1 MTRLVTSRSAPLGMF
16 DSGVGGLSV
25 LAGVRELVPEER
37 VLYVADQALAPYG
50 ERSLIEVRERSF
62 AVVRRLVDL
71 GAKAVVVA
79 CNTASAAALHELR
92 RAMPD
97 VPFIGMEPAVKP
109 AAAESKGGVIGVL
122 ATSATFQGE
131 LYASVVDRHAAGVEV
146 VERVGRGLV
155 ELVEARR
162 LDDPAV
168 EAGVATHLA
177 PLVDAGVD
185 TLVLGCTHYS
195 FLAGIMRRHLGAAVT
210 VIDPAPAVARQVVR
224 VLDEGDLRA
233 PPGDGGVVYLT
244 SGDPIRLADQV
255 ERLLDDPSPDTGRF
269 EIL

>member
-1 MTRLVTSRSAPLGMF
+1 M
-16 DSGVGGLSV
+16 
-25 LAGVRELVPEER
+25 
-37 VLYVADQALAPYG
+37 
-50 ERSLIEVRERSF
+50 
-62 AVVRRLVDL
+62 
-71 GAKAVVVA
+71 
-79 CNTASAAALHELR
+79 
-92 RAMPD
+92 
-97 VPFIGMEPAVKP
+97 
-109 AAAESKGGVIGVL
+109 IGVL

-146 VERVGRGLV
+146 VEQVGRGLV

-162 LDDPAV
+162 VDDPAV
-168 EAGVATHLA
+168 EAGVAAHLA

-255 ERLLDDPSPDTGRF
+255 ERLLGDPYSDTGRF

>member
-1 MTRLVTSRSAPLGMF
+1 M
-16 DSGVGGLSV
+16 
-25 LAGVRELVPEER
+25 
-37 VLYVADQALAPYG
+37 LYVADQAWAPYG

-109 AAAESKGGVIGVL
+109 AAEQSKGGVIGVL

-131 LYASVVDRHAAGVEV
+131 LYASVVDRHAADVEV
-146 VERVGRGLV
+146 VEQVGRGLV

-168 EAGVATHLA
+168 EAVSPPTWHRSSTPGSTRSSSVAPTTRSSPA
-177 PLVDAGVD
+177 
-185 TLVLGCTHYS
+185 
-195 FLAGIMRRHLGAAVT
+195 IMRRHLGAGVT

-224 VLDEGDLRA
+224 VLDEATCGRRRA
-233 PPGDGGVVYLT
+233 TVTWCTSPPAT
-244 SGDPIRLADQV
+244 RSSCRTRWSASSATRTRI
-255 ERLLDDPSPDTGRF
+255 PSASKCCDARSS
-269 EIL
+269 